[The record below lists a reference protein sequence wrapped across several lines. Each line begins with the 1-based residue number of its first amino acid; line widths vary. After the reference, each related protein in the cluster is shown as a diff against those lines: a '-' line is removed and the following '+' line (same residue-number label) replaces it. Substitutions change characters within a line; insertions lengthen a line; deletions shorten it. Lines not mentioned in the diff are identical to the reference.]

1 MRDNNKQLKI
11 FAISCDLDDQ
21 IYESLVAHY
30 DKVIEKIN
38 RNWHVL
44 YKSRI
49 RCNSIIWKFLN
60 ANGYNNVHWVNFC
73 DKRKKPPTNDV
84 VL

>member
-1 MRDNNKQLKI
+1 MPDNNKQLKI

-38 RNWHVL
+38 R
-44 YKSRI
+44 K
-49 RCNSIIWKFLN
+49 
-60 ANGYNNVHWVNFC
+60 
-73 DKRKKPPTNDV
+73 
-84 VL
+84 

>member
-1 MRDNNKQLKI
+1 MPDNNKQLKI

-30 DKVIEKIN
+30 DKV
-38 RNWHVL
+38 L

-49 RCNSIIWKFLN
+49 RCNSIKSKFWN
-60 ANGYNNVHWVNFC
+60 AKGYNNVHWVNFC

>member
-1 MRDNNKQLKI
+1 MPDNNKQLKI
-11 FAISCDLDDQ
+11 FAISCDLDDL
-21 IYESLVAHY
+21 ERLVPHY
-30 DKVIEKIN
+30 D
-38 RNWHVL
+38 
-44 YKSRI
+44 KSRI
-49 RCNSIIWKFLN
+49 RCNSIKWKFLD